1 MVSTRMSVF
10 TVWFTALLRGSEHAS
25 RTQAAPIFMR
35 PARSH
40 AGAMKSSHNIAA
52 RAGRWSAAHRKTAI
66 WGWLLFVVLAVV
78 LGGMSGTRTQ
88 TSAES
93 GVGESGRAEVA
104 TWDNFPESASESV
117 LVKAPP
123 EGSNTSPEF
132 RQAVNEL
139 TGDLK
144 ATAHVSNVQGPFQAG
159 NESQLSADGRS
170 GLVSFDLA
178 GDDDQL
184 GDRLGATE
192 EAVSEARARAPGLE
206 FFQFGDASANE
217 QVGQAFE
224 DDFKKAEVTS
234 LPVTLIILVIAFGA
248 LIAAGVPLLLGL
260 TAVAAAIGLTALVSH
275 ITPMSEAANSVILL
289 IGLAVGVDYS
299 LFYLRR
305 EREERAAGRSE
316 RAALEAAAATSGRAV
331 IVSGITVM
339 IAMAGMY
346 MTGDATFASFATGTI
361 LVVAVAVL
369 GSLTVLPAILA
380 WLGDR
385 VEKGRIP
392 LVGRLRE
399 RRAQRNTTGD
409 GGLGAKFIRTV
420 LRRPGISAVVAG
432 GLLVLV
438 ALPAF
443 KLHTVVPGVD
453 SLPQDLPVIKAYNE
467 VDEAFP
473 GGPEPASVVIEAED
487 IRSPEVQ
494 QGIAELKEAV
504 KGPDEFGS
512 PVTSTVSPNDRVEVV
527 NVPLAGGGTDEVS
540 EAALVK
546 LREEV
551 IPGTI
556 GAVPGTETN
565 VNGMTAGSKDFNDLM
580 KSRAPL
586 VFAFVLMTAFILL
599 LVAFRSVVIP
609 LTSILL
615 NLLSVGAAYGL
626 LVWVFQ
632 EGHLEGLLGFESMG
646 GITAW
651 LPMFLFVVLFGLSM
665 DYHVFI
671 LSRIREAHDQGR
683 STAEAIEYGLRR
695 TAGPVT
701 SAAIVMV
708 AVFSIFATLS
718 MLEFKQMGVGLA
730 AAVLIDA
737 TIVRGVLVPATMKL
751 LGKWNWYLPAWLEW
765 LPKINLEGT
774 PEPVPVNT
782 PEQTP
787 EPGGSENPQAGRK
800 SDPLPASN

>member
-1 MVSTRMSVF
+1 MNP
-10 TVWFTALLRGSEHAS
+10 S
-25 RTQAAPIFMR
+25 R
-35 PARSH
+35 
-40 AGAMKSSHNIAA
+40 NIAA
-52 RAGRWSAAHRKTAI
+52 RAGRWSATHRKTAI

-78 LGGMSGTRTQ
+78 LGGMVGTRTQ
-88 TSAES
+88 TDAES

-104 TWDNFPESASESV
+104 VSQNFPENASESV
-117 LVKAPP
+117 LVTAPP
-123 EGSNTSPEF
+123 GGSNRSPDF
-132 RQAVNEL
+132 RETVTNLAREL
-139 TGDLK
+139 N
-144 ATAHVSNVQGPFQAG
+144 ATPYVSNVDQPFTPG
-159 NESQLSADGRS
+159 NQSQLSADGRS
-170 GLVSFDLA
+170 GLVSFDLE

-184 GDRLGATE
+184 TDRLAPTE
-192 EAVSEARARAPGLE
+192 DVVSEARARAPGFE
-206 FFQFGDASANE
+206 FDQFGDASANA

-224 DDFKKAEVTS
+224 DDFKKAEFTS
-234 LPVTLIILVIAFGA
+234 LPVTLIILVLAFGA
-248 LIAAGVPLLLGL
+248 FIAAGVPLLLGL
-260 TAVAAAIGLTALVSH
+260 TAVGAAIGLTALVSH
-275 ITPMSEAANSVILL
+275 ITPMSDAANSVILL

-361 LVVAVAVL
+361 IVVAVAVI

-385 VEKGRIP
+385 VDKGRIP
-392 LVGRLRE
+392 LLGRLRD
-399 RRAQRNTTGD
+399 RRAVNRD
-409 GGLGAKFIRTV
+409 GFWARFVRTV
-420 LRRPGISAVVAG
+420 LRRPGISAALAG
-432 GLLVLV
+432 CFLLLL
-438 ALPAF
+438 AIPAF
-443 KLHTVVPGVD
+443 KLHTVVPGVE
-453 SLPQDLPVIKAYNE
+453 SLPQDLPVIKAYNK
-467 VDEAFP
+467 VDQAFP
-473 GGPEPASVVIEAED
+473 GGPEPANVVIESDDVLA
-487 IRSPEVQ
+487 PEVQ
-494 QGIAELKEAV
+494 QGISRLKEAV
-504 KGPDEFGS
+504 DGPEEFGS
-512 PVTSTVSPNDRVEVV
+512 PVTTQISPNGKVAVV
-527 NVPLAGGGTDEVS
+527 NVPLAGAGTDEKS
-540 EAALVK
+540 GQALSK
-546 LREEV
+546 LREDV
-551 IPGTI
+551 IPETI
-556 GAVPGTETN
+556 GKVPGTETN
-565 VNGMTAGSKDFNDLM
+565 VNGMTAGSEDFNSLM

-586 VFAFVLMTAFILL
+586 VFAFVLMTAFLLL
-599 LVAFRSVVIP
+599 LVAFRSIVIP

-626 LVWVFQ
+626 IVWVFQ

-671 LSRIREAHDQGR
+671 LSRIKEAHDAGAGT
-683 STAEAIEYGLRR
+683 SEAIESGLRR

-737 TIVRGVLVPATMKL
+737 TIVRGILVPATMKL

-765 LPKINLEGT
+765 LPRINLEGG
-774 PEPVPVNT
+774 PEPI
-782 PEQTP
+782 QA
-787 EPGGSENPQAGRK
+787 EPGETEATNQ
-800 SDPLPASN
+800 PAATPVPAAPNA